1 MKISKELIDAVNSY
15 KEGDVD
21 SFNQIYTLSYG
32 YLHTCIIHIVKDEEL
47 AMDMLQDTYIQIS
60 KSIGQLNNSETFL
73 KWAAMIANRKCF
85 AYLKK
90 KKDVLLGE
98 TEDDNNFFEE
108 IADDEELIP
117 ESVLQDREKQR
128 LMKEIIDNLT
138 EMQRLCV
145 IGFYYNEQSL
155 DEIAKELDIPVNT
168 VKSHLNRAKAKIKEA
183 VIELDE
189 KKGTRLYSIAPF
201 MLLFFEKEIMSCDVK
216 AMTPELAMAAAS
228 TGAKAAVAE
237 GGKAAGAKAAAVV
250 KAKIAAGALAI
261 AVAAGGIAYVAHLSQ
276 PVKQEADNPVTDA
289 KGSRP
294 QEAQSE
300 AEKNVVETE
309 TEVKEE
315 EENIPVLE
323 AKLQKGFD
331 EIIQICQSG
340 DYEQFEGLNPDY
352 FLNGQLENYT
362 DEMADTIFV
371 NYTSL
376 MNIQEEEFSYDRFY
390 YDGSSSKL
398 VKNFSGYGMGI
409 AIGQLVVGNF
419 VDGNPVGEVD
429 ILQIDFEKKDRIP
442 NVYVIH
448 GEMRNGKLQGRVRRT
463 SCNFPDGMI
472 HYEEGEVAYFGKNAP
487 GLQGSEVQS
496 IYKLVGAVTDVGRVT
511 KNSEDEADEG
521 WEFVLHINSDG
532 TLDRSQHKIVKN
544 EEGEDCIDVGNN
556 VSFMNCEEVETRRIS
571 MHVPNIY
578 EQK

>member
-1 MKISKELIDAVNSY
+1 MSAA
-15 KEGDVD
+15 
-21 SFNQIYTLSYG
+21 
-32 YLHTCIIHIVKDEEL
+32 KD
-47 AMDMLQDTYIQIS
+47 
-60 KSIGQLNNSETFL
+60 
-73 KWAAMIANRKCF
+73 
-85 AYLKK
+85 
-90 KKDVLLGE
+90 
-98 TEDDNNFFEE
+98 
-108 IADDEELIP
+108 
-117 ESVLQDREKQR
+117 
-128 LMKEIIDNLT
+128 
-138 EMQRLCV
+138 
-145 IGFYYNEQSL
+145 
-155 DEIAKELDIPVNT
+155 
-168 VKSHLNRAKAKIKEA
+168 
-183 VIELDE
+183 
-189 KKGTRLYSIAPF
+189 
-201 MLLFFEKEIMSCDVK
+201 
-216 AMTPELAMAAAS
+216 
-228 TGAKAAVAE
+228 
-237 GGKAAGAKAAAVV
+237 
-250 KAKIAAGALAI
+250 
-261 AVAAGGIAYVAHLSQ
+261 
-276 PVKQEADNPVTDA
+276 
-289 KGSRP
+289 SRP
-294 QEAQSE
+294 QEPQSE
-300 AEKNVVETE
+300 AEKNDVEPE
-309 TEVKEE
+309 KEVKEE
-315 EENIPVLE
+315 EEKIPVLE

-390 YDGSSSKL
+390 YDGSFSKL

-419 VDGNPVGEVD
+419 VDGNPMGEVD

-448 GEMRNGKLQGRVRRT
+448 GEMRNGKLQGRVRKT
-463 SCNFPDGMI
+463 SCNFPDGRI
-472 HYEEGEVAYFGKNAP
+472 CYEEGEVAYFGKNAP

-532 TLDRSQHKIVKN
+532 TLDRSQHKIIKN

-556 VSFMNCEEVETRRIS
+556 VSFMNCEEVETWRIS